1 MDSTL
6 LSTSQ
11 QLALSCR
18 MLASHG
24 HWRGGLAG
32 QITSR
37 GSEKNTFLTL
47 RFGEGADEAQA
58 SRLALINDNLEVLNG
73 DFSVNPANRF
83 HIWIYRHRPDINCI
97 VHTHPPAA
105 SALSMVG
112 AELAVAHMDATPFFD
127 QCAYLP
133 EWPGLPIDDNEG
145 EIIAN
150 ALGHKSSILLAHH
163 GILTSGST
171 IQHATILAIWLEQ
184 VADLQNRALAIGT
197 IRSIDPIRAE
207 IARDFLIKPEIINLT
222 FDYFARR
229 ELRSD
234 PACVD

>member
-1 MDSTL
+1 
-6 LSTSQ
+6 
-11 QLALSCR
+11 

-112 AELAVAHMDATPFFD
+112 NELAVAHMDATPFFD

-150 ALGHKSSILLAHH
+150 ALGNKSSIASTPRNTDLRIYNSTCYHISNMVRTSRRPSEQSFGYRHH
-163 GILTSGST
+163 T
-171 IQHATILAIWLEQ
+171 I
-184 VADLQNRALAIGT
+184 N
-197 IRSIDPIRAE
+197 
-207 IARDFLIKPEIINLT
+207 
-222 FDYFARR
+222 
-229 ELRSD
+229 
-234 PACVD
+234 